1 MSAGD
6 PDIQHR
12 GVHAAVVRRL
22 RAAAVESGRW
32 LDDGRRVR
40 RNDTDLRCLP
50 VHRPQSTASLLA
62 AALLAGKRHA
72 QKRTEAIGESPG
84 FGTGGS

>member
-22 RAAAVESGRW
+22 RAAAMESGRR
-32 LDDGRRVR
+32 LDDGRRLR
-40 RNDTDLRCLP
+40 RDDTDLRRLP

-62 AALLAGKRHA
+62 ATLLPGKRHT
-72 QKRTEAIGESPG
+72 QKRTETIGESPG
-84 FGTGGS
+84 FGTGCS